1 MGIKDSDDYEEG
13 NFFGN
18 TSLNGLFIYEK
29 ITYNLSDLVN
39 RIKVQY
45 EMGEEIELKND
56 GLESLQ
62 TGAILHIAP

>member
-45 EMGEEIELKND
+45 EMGEE
-56 GLESLQ
+56 
-62 TGAILHIAP
+62 